1 MATLQSIRKH
11 GAALVII
18 IGIAL
23 FAFIAG
29 DAAKV
34 LQPGQ
39 NSQNVGQI
47 KGKKIDAQT
56 FQQLVEEYTQAINF
70 VRGTN
75 SLTEAE
81 NAQIKDEVW
90 NTLVTN
96 TLIGK
101 EAEKLG
107 LTVTT
112 AELQALINEGT
123 DPMLAQSAFR
133 NQSTGKFDRD
143 VLMKFLAE
151 YNSMDTEIM
160 PAEYVEY
167 YHQLYNYWKFIENNL
182 ISSLLMQKY
191 EALVAEAQFSNPVA
205 AEYNFNA
212 RNNHA
217 EVAYAVVPFSSVA
230 DSLVKVSNSG
240 IKKLYDAKK
249 ELYKQN
255 AETRAI
261 KYIDVTVKPSQADRE
276 ELNKE
281 VAEYATQLATAED
294 LSALVRLANS
304 EVAYSAVPVTAKALP
319 EDVVANLASAN
330 GDAVYGPYYNQA
342 DDTYNAFRVLSKTQ
356 LPDSVQFRQIQVADA
371 DADRAKTLA
380 DSIYGALTARRG
392 AAKFA
397 DLAEKYG
404 QSADPQWIATSD
416 FEGVAVGGDNATY
429 LNTIFKMRKGELKQ
443 LNIGGGHLIIEVL
456 DTKNPVEK
464 YDIAV
469 IKRPAYFSNETY
481 AAAYNQLS
489 AFVAGNQTLADIEA
503 NAEEAGFRLYSVAS
517 LSNNAHTIGGVQ
529 GTREALR
536 WAFNAEK
543 GEVSHIF
550 EAGENDHL
558 MVVTVADI
566 QKAGYR
572 PAEQFA
578 DMFRVQ
584 AVNDKKA
591 EKIIADAKKVST
603 MEEAL
608 ALNGVKAD
616 TLRRVTFGSSTYVSK
631 VPASEPVISGVVAGL
646 EEGEFSA
653 PIKGN
658 GGVYFLQVIKKNN
671 GVASFDAASEQKTLE
686 NTAVRNINGNTIIN
700 ELYRKG
706 NVEDNRY
713 LFF

>member
-11 GAALVII
+11 GAALVIV

-47 KGKKIDAQT
+47 NGKKIEAQY

-70 VRGTN
+70 IRGAN

-81 NAQIKDEVW
+81 SAQVKDEVW

-96 TLIGK
+96 TLIGE
-101 EAEKLG
+101 EAAKLG

-123 DPMLAQSAFR
+123 DPMLAQSVFR
-133 NQSTGKFDRD
+133 NEAGQFDGD
-143 VLMKFLAE
+143 ILMRFLAE
-151 YNSMDTEIM
+151 YANMDPEVM

-167 YHQLYNYWKFIENNL
+167 YNQLYSYWKFIESNL
-182 ISSLLMQKY
+182 VSSLLIQKY
-191 EALVAEAQFSNPVA
+191 EALVVGAQFSNPVA
-205 AEYNFNA
+205 AEYSFNA

-217 EVAYAVVPFSSVA
+217 EVAYAVVPYNSVA
-230 DSLVKVSNSG
+230 DSLVKVSSSD
-240 IKKLYDAKK
+240 IKKIYDAKK
-249 ELYKQN
+249 ELYKQP

-261 KYIDVTVKPSQADRE
+261 RYIDVTVTPSQADRD
-276 ELNKE
+276 ELLKE
-281 VAEYATQLATAED
+281 VGEYAEQLATAED
-294 LSALVRLANS
+294 FGALVRLANS
-304 EVAYSAVPVTAKALP
+304 TVAYSEVPVTSAALP
-319 EDVVANLASAN
+319 EDVVANLSSVK

-342 DDTYNAFRVLSKTQ
+342 DDTYNAFRILAKAQ
-356 LPDSVQFRQIQVADA
+356 YPDSVQFRQIQVADA
-371 DADRAKTLA
+371 DAARAKTLA
-380 DSIYGALTARRG
+380 DSIYTAIK
-392 AAKFA
+392 AVKKNANFA
-397 DLAEKYG
+397 EIAEKYG
-404 QSADPQWIATSD
+404 QSADPQWIATSN
-416 FEGVAVGGDNATY
+416 FEGAAVNGDNATY
-429 LNTIFKMRKGELKQ
+429 LNTLFGMKKGELKQ
-443 LNIGGGHLIIEVL
+443 LDIAGGHLIIEVL

-464 YDIAV
+464 YTAAV

-481 AAAYNQLS
+481 TAAYNQLS
-489 AFVAGNQTLADIEA
+489 AFVASNQTLEKFEA
-503 NAEEAGFRLYSVAS
+503 NAEEAGFRLYPVAE
-517 LSNNAHTIGGVQ
+517 LSNAAHTIGGVQ

-550 EAGENDHL
+550 EAGANDHL
-558 MVVTVADI
+558 MVVAVADI
-566 QKAGYR
+566 HKAGYR
-572 PAEQFA
+572 PVAQFA
-578 DMFRVQ
+578 DMFRIQ

-591 EKIIADAKKVST
+591 DKILAKAKKVGT

-608 ALNGVKAD
+608 ALEGVKAD
-616 TLRRVTFGSSTYVSK
+616 TLRRVTFGSAAYVGK
-631 VPASEPVISGVVAGL
+631 VPASEPIISGAAAGL

-658 GGVYFLQVIKKNN
+658 GGVYFLQVVKKGN
-671 GVASFDAASEQKTLE
+671 GVAQFNAASEQQTLE
-686 NTAVRNINGNTIIN
+686 AAAARNINGGAILN

-706 NVEDNRY
+706 EVKDNRY

>member
-23 FAFIAG
+23 FAFVAG

-47 KGKKIDAQT
+47 NGKKIDAQT
-56 FQQLVEEYTQAINF
+56 FQQLVEEYTQAISF
-70 VRGTN
+70 VRGTS

-112 AELQALINEGT
+112 AELQALIDEGT

-133 NQSTGKFDRD
+133 DQSTGKFDRD
-143 VLMKFLAE
+143 ALMKFLAD
-151 YNSMDTEIM
+151 YNSMDPEVM
-160 PAEYVEY
+160 PAEYVDY
-167 YHQLYNYWKFIENNL
+167 YHQLYNYWKFIESNL

-191 EALVAEAQFSNPVA
+191 ETLIVEAQLSNSVA
-205 AEYNFNA
+205 AEYHFNA

-217 EVAYAVVPFSSVA
+217 EVAYAVVPFNSIA
-230 DSLVKVSNSG
+230 DSLVKVSNSD
-240 IKKLYDAKK
+240 IKRLYDAKK
-249 ELYKQN
+249 ELYKQS
-255 AETRAI
+255 AETRTI
-261 KYIDVTVKPSQADRE
+261 KYIDVAVVPSQADRD
-276 ELNKE
+276 ELFKE
-281 VAEYATQLATAED
+281 VGEYASQLATTED
-294 LSALVRLANS
+294 LGALVRLANS
-304 EVAYSAVPVTAKALP
+304 TVAYSEVPVTSSALP
-319 EDVVANLASAN
+319 EDVVSNLASVN

-342 DDTYNAFRVLSKTQ
+342 DDTYNAFRILAKAQ

-380 DSIYGALTARRG
+380 DSIYNAIKSKNNTN
-392 AAKFA
+392 FA
-397 DLAEKYG
+397 EIAEKYG
-404 QSADPQWIATSD
+404 QTSEPAWIASSNY
-416 FEGVAVGGDNATY
+416 EGASVSGENATY
-429 LNTIFKMRKGELKQ
+429 LNTLFGMRRGELKQ
-443 LNIGGGHLIIEVL
+443 LNIGGGYLIIEVL

-464 YDIAV
+464 YTAAV

-481 AAAYNQLS
+481 AEAYNKLS
-489 AFVAGNQTLADIEA
+489 AFVAGNQTLEDIEA
-503 NAEEAGFRLYSVAS
+503 NAEEAGFRLYPVAS
-517 LSNNAHTIGGVQ
+517 LSNTAHTIGGVQ

-543 GEVSHIF
+543 GDVSHIF

-572 PAEQFA
+572 PADQFTE
-578 DMFRVQ
+578 MFRVQ

-591 EKIIADAKKVST
+591 EKIIADNKKVST

-608 ALNGVKAD
+608 AIAGVKAD
-616 TLRRVTFGSSTYVSK
+616 TLRRVTFSSAAYASK
-631 VPASEPVISGVVAGL
+631 VSASEPVLSGLVAGL
-646 EEGEFSA
+646 EEGTFCG
-653 PIKGN
+653 PIKGK

-671 GVASFDAASEQKTLE
+671 GSATFNAESEQKALE
-686 NTAVRNINGNTIIN
+686 ATATRNINGNTILN

-706 NVEDNRY
+706 EIVDNRY
-713 LFF
+713 RFF

>member
-11 GAALVII
+11 GAALVIV

-47 KGKKIDAQT
+47 NGKKIEAQY

-70 VRGTN
+70 IRGAN

-81 NAQIKDEVW
+81 SAQVKDEVW

-96 TLIGK
+96 TLIGE
-101 EAEKLG
+101 EAAKLG

-123 DPMLAQSAFR
+123 DPMLAQSVFR
-133 NQSTGKFDRD
+133 NEAGQFDGD
-143 VLMKFLAE
+143 ILMKFLAE
-151 YNSMDTEIM
+151 YANMDPEVM

-167 YHQLYNYWKFIENNL
+167 YNQLYSYWKFIESNL
-182 ISSLLMQKY
+182 VSSLLIQKY
-191 EALVAEAQFSNPVA
+191 EALVVGAQFSNPVA
-205 AEYNFNA
+205 AEYSFNA

-217 EVAYAVVPFSSVA
+217 EVAYAVVPYNSVA
-230 DSLVKVSNSG
+230 DSLVKVSSSD
-240 IKKLYDAKK
+240 IKKIYDAKK
-249 ELYKQN
+249 ELYKQP

-261 KYIDVTVKPSQADRE
+261 RYIDVTVTPSQADRD
-276 ELNKE
+276 ELLKE
-281 VAEYATQLATAED
+281 VGEYAEQLATAED
-294 LSALVRLANS
+294 FGALVRLANS
-304 EVAYSAVPVTAKALP
+304 TVAYSEVPVTSAALP
-319 EDVVANLASAN
+319 EDVVANLSSVK

-342 DDTYNAFRVLSKTQ
+342 DDTYNAFRILAKAQ
-356 LPDSVQFRQIQVADA
+356 YPDSVQFRQIQVADA
-371 DADRAKTLA
+371 DAARAKTLA
-380 DSIYGALTARRG
+380 DSIYTAIK
-392 AAKFA
+392 AVKKNANFA
-397 DLAEKYG
+397 EIAEKYG
-404 QSADPQWIATSD
+404 QSADPQWIATSN
-416 FEGVAVGGDNATY
+416 FEGAAVNGDNATY
-429 LNTIFKMRKGELKQ
+429 LNTLFGMKKGELKQ
-443 LNIGGGHLIIEVL
+443 LDIAGGHLIIEVL

-464 YDIAV
+464 YTAAV

-481 AAAYNQLS
+481 TAAYNQLS
-489 AFVAGNQTLADIEA
+489 AFVASNQTLEKFEA
-503 NAEEAGFRLYSVAS
+503 NAEEAGFRLYPVAE
-517 LSNNAHTIGGVQ
+517 LSNAAHTIGGVQ

-550 EAGENDHL
+550 EAGANDHL
-558 MVVTVADI
+558 MVVAVADI
-566 QKAGYR
+566 HKAGYR
-572 PAEQFA
+572 PVAQFA
-578 DMFRVQ
+578 DMFRIQ

-591 EKIIADAKKVST
+591 DKILAKAKKVGT

-608 ALNGVKAD
+608 ALEGVKAD
-616 TLRRVTFGSSTYVSK
+616 TLRRVTFGSAAYVGK
-631 VPASEPVISGVVAGL
+631 VPASEPIISGAAAGL

-658 GGVYFLQVIKKNN
+658 GGVYFLQVVKKGN
-671 GVASFDAASEQKTLE
+671 GVAQFNAASEQQTLE
-686 NTAVRNINGNTIIN
+686 AAAARNINGGAILN

-706 NVEDNRY
+706 EVKDNRY